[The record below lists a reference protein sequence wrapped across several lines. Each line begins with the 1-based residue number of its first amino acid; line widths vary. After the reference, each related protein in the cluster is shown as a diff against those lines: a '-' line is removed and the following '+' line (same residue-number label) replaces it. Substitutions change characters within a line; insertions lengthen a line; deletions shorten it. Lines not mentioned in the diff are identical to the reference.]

1 MKKIVAIVFL
11 LMVGAIVYWLNG
23 NMNYLLRKAIVRY
36 GSEMLQADV
45 NVDQVSIDLINGE
58 GRIVDLMI
66 GNPHGFKTPHAIK
79 VKEIRLKVDPASLT
93 SEVVRIREVRIQ
105 APDIIYEKGETLT
118 NFESL
123 QRNVAAYTADTKE
136 TAQQAQDAKKD
147 EPGKRLIVDRFV
159 MENAVAQAS
168 SPLLSGNTMRV
179 ELPDL
184 HMKNVGKTENGITPA
199 EFGQRVASA
208 MNKQLM
214 RSVSFERLGNA
225 LKETGESAIDA
236 VKSLF

>member
-1 MKKIVAIVFL
+1 MKKIIAVLFL
-11 LMVGAIVYWLNG
+11 LVVGAVVYWLNG

-58 GRIVDLMI
+58 GRIVDLVI
-66 GNPHGFKTPHAIK
+66 GNPAGFQTSHALK
-79 VKEIRLKVDPASLT
+79 VKEIRLKLDPATLT
-93 SEVVRIREVRIQ
+93 SDVVHIREVRIQ

-118 NFESL
+118 NFETL
-123 QRNVAAYTADTKE
+123 QHNVAAYSADAHDSAPK
-136 TAQQAQDAKKD
+136 DAKKE
-147 EPGKRLIVDRFV
+147 EPGKRLIVDQFV
-159 MENAVAQAS
+159 MEDAVAQVS
-168 SPLLSGNTMRV
+168 SPLLSGKTMQV
-179 ELPDL
+179 DLPDVQ
-184 HMKNVGKTENGITPA
+184 MKNVGKAENGITPA

-225 LKETGESAIDA
+225 LKETGESAVEA